1 MGRLSASAVKAA
13 KLPGRY
19 GDGDGLYL
27 LVGRSGSRS
36 WVCRVQK
43 DGRRR
48 DIGLGSVKKV
58 SLALAR
64 ERAAKVRS
72 QIEAGIDP
80 ISERRKEAGIPTFR
94 EAADMVF
101 AENKKNWRNLKHR
114 DQWLNTLKTYAYPH
128 FGEVAVSNIDG
139 PMVRDALVAIWLQK
153 PETARR
159 LRQRIVTVIDWAV
172 AKGYRDVSLP
182 LAAMNRSLPKI
193 KAKPN
198 HRTALPYADVPAFVT
213 RLREKESAA
222 RLAFEALILTAA
234 RSGEIRLA
242 TWDEIDLEK
251 KLWTIS
257 ADRMKAGR
265 EHVVPLS
272 DAAVRVFEKA
282 KEYREKRSNLV
293 FPGARSAK
301 PLSDMTLTKICRNME
316 IPAVPHGFRSS
327 FRDWVAEET
336 DFDGTIAEMALAHT
350 IENKVEAAYRRGNLL
365 EKRRGM
371 MEAWAQHCMKAPAAK
386 AQG

>member
-193 KAKPN
+193 KSKPN

-213 RLREKESAA
+213 LLREKESAA

-242 TWDEIDLEK
+242 EWDEIDLEK
-251 KLWTIS
+251 KLWTIP

-301 PLSDMTLTKICRNME
+301 PLSDMTLTKICRDME

-371 MEAWAQHCMKAPAAK
+371 MEAWAQHCMKTPAAK

>member
-114 DQWLNTLKTYAYPH
+114 DQWLNTLKAYAYPH
-128 FGEVAVSNIDG
+128 FAEVAVSNIDG

-198 HRTALPYADVPAFVT
+198 HRTALAYADVPAFVT

-242 TWDEIDLEK
+242 TWDEIDLDK
-251 KLWTIS
+251 KLWTIP

-301 PLSDMTLTKICRNME
+301 PLSDMTLTKICRDME

-371 MEAWAQHCMKAPAAK
+371 MEAWAQHCLKVPPAK
-386 AQG
+386 A

>member
-139 PMVRDALVAIWLQK
+139 PLVRDALVAIWLQK

-198 HRTALPYADVPAFVT
+198 HRAALPYADVPAFVT

-222 RLAFEALILTAA
+222 RLACARRKAPPALPL
-234 RSGEIRLA
+234 
-242 TWDEIDLEK
+242 
-251 KLWTIS
+251 KLWS
-257 ADRMKAGR
+257 
-265 EHVVPLS
+265 
-272 DAAVRVFEKA
+272 
-282 KEYREKRSNLV
+282 
-293 FPGARSAK
+293 
-301 PLSDMTLTKICRNME
+301 
-316 IPAVPHGFRSS
+316 
-327 FRDWVAEET
+327 
-336 DFDGTIAEMALAHT
+336 
-350 IENKVEAAYRRGNLL
+350 
-365 EKRRGM
+365 
-371 MEAWAQHCMKAPAAK
+371 
-386 AQG
+386 